1 MSGPIHRADNAADV
15 SGERIAPANDRG
27 QDRPNL
33 VRSLRDS
40 SPRNEARVSWKKRRS
55 SRDFFVAC
63 RADGAG
69 LVAACQSSSF
79 ELTSGDIYGAVGVDS
94 NRVRSPVLIGYYNR
108 YLSNSD
114 SSMFVKRVA
123 RRYSCATLERL
134 ATIGDHVTRRAAIL
148 SLSLLGDYSSN
159 AVLGRAL
166 ADRDRGVRTIAESGI
181 RELWCRVGSRDQRN
195 MLRSIVELNDTH
207 HAAEAAQL
215 ATELIHSSPWI
226 AEAWCQRGT
235 AYYHLGQYDAAI
247 RDCHQALEINPYHF
261 TAAAGMGQCYLLQDN
276 PVAALEA
283 FRRALR
289 LNPGLEEVRAQV
301 VQLQRS
307 LKDD

>member
-1 MSGPIHRADNAADV
+1 MDSLPRFDVRISRNAKRRCNRAATDHAGRMCARAKPKAAAD
-15 SGERIAPANDRG
+15 RAT
-27 QDRPNL
+27 L
-33 VRSLRDS
+33 SLT
-40 SPRNEARVSWKKRRS
+40 
-55 SRDFFVAC
+55 SRDF
-63 RADGAG
+63 
-69 LVAACQSSSF
+69 
-79 ELTSGDIYGAVGVDS
+79 YGAVGVDS
-94 NRVRSPVLIGYYNR
+94 KRVRSPVLIGYYNR
-108 YLSNSD
+108 YLTNND
-114 SSMFVKRVA
+114 RAMFVKRVA
-123 RRYSCATLERL
+123 KRYSCATIERL
-134 ATIGDHVTRRAAIL
+134 AAIGDHITRRAAVL

-159 AVLGRAL
+159 SVLGRAL
-166 ADRDRGVRTIAESGI
+166 ADRDRGVRTIAENGI
-181 RELWCRVGSRDQRN
+181 RELWCRVGSREQRR
-195 MLRSIVELNDTH
+195 MLRAIVDLNEQR
-207 HAAEAAQL
+207 HAVDAAHL